1 MRVKLINYTPK
12 ALLTVFTAART
23 CYSPDFPTE
32 IWRDIEEGKVT
43 GEKIYALID
52 TVIGSGHLSVL
63 EHISFTFSIEGISR
77 ACSHQLVRHRI
88 ASYSQQS
95 QRYVEIQGNQFVRP
109 PTIENN
115 PEAREIF
122 ESVLEQVLESY
133 RKLIELK
140 IPAEDA
146 RFILPNAT
154 KTNLVMTMNF
164 RELYN
169 VCQIRLCNR
178 AQWEIRELFW
188 RIKYEISSIHELS
201 GLAEHLQPRCV
212 IFGFCPEH
220 KSCGFY
226 PSRNEVIGGTL

>member
-1 MRVKLINYTPK
+1 MRVSLLNYTPK
-12 ALLTVFTAART
+12 PLYTIFTAART
-23 CYSPDFPTE
+23 CYSPDLPTE
-32 IWRDIEEGKVT
+32 IWNEIENGKIDDD
-43 GEKIYALID
+43 KIYALLD
-52 TVIGSGHLSVL
+52 TVIESGHLSVL
-63 EHISFTFSIEGISR
+63 EHISFTFSIEGVSR
-77 ACSHQLVRHRI
+77 ACTHQLVRHRI

-95 QRYVEIQGNQFVRP
+95 QRYVEIQGDQFVRP

-115 PEAREIF
+115 LEAKKIF
-122 ESVLEQVLESY
+122 EDTLAEILKSY

-164 RELYN
+164 RELHN
-169 VCQIRLCNR
+169 ACQIRLCNR
-178 AQWEIRELFW
+178 SQWEIRELFW
-188 RIKYEISSIHELS
+188 KVKHEISSIHELS

-212 IFGFCPEH
+212 ILGYCPEH

-226 PSRNEVIGGTL
+226 PPKNEVIRGIL